1 MKLGDSNSKK
11 GIDELPQKKERKKKK
26 DFTLQNKSFGKGI
39 HLTS

>member
-26 DFTLQNKSFGKGI
+26 RFYSSK
-39 HLTS
+39 